1 MQLYNALG
9 DKLPC
14 DEREECRLGLACLG
28 QTLKFKLANKAEKT
42 V

>member
-1 MQLYNALG
+1 MQLYDTLG

-14 DEREECRLGLACLG
+14 DEREECGSGLARLG
-28 QTLKFKLANKAEKT
+28 QTLKFKLANKVEKT